1 MRLRGGRTKEP
12 DVEEERW
19 IERGTEKE
27 RLSFFSDAVF
37 AIAITLLV
45 LEIRV
50 PDGLSPAELTAALG
64 EMWPKFVSYLI
75 SFSLIGGYWRAH
87 HRIFRYVRAYDRR
100 LISLNLLFLMCVAFL
115 PFPSSLL
122 GEYGG
127 RLVAVEI
134 YAGSVAA
141 TGLFLCGMWW
151 YATRDGRLTD
161 GDLDPGLIRHVLTV
175 SLRTP
180 ALALLIMLI
189 SLFLGVTIALY
200 ALLLILLIWRVLG
213 VIRLVR
219 NMLVPRLRARSRA
232 QELTKE
238 HGKGK
243 GAK

>member
-1 MRLRGGRTKEP
+1 M
-12 DVEEERW
+12 EEEQRV
-19 IERGTEKE
+19 ERGTEME

-87 HRIFRYVRAYDRR
+87 HRIFHYIKAYDRW

-127 RLVAVEI
+127 QLVPVEI

-141 TGLFLCGMWW
+141 TGLSLGGMWW
-151 YATRDGRLTD
+151 YATRGRRLTD
-161 GDLDPGLIRHVLTV
+161 GDLDPRLIRQVMAERHLPQAQQ
-175 SLRTP
+175 SL
-180 ALALLIMLI
+180 
-189 SLFLGVTIALY
+189 
-200 ALLLILLIWRVLG
+200 
-213 VIRLVR
+213 
-219 NMLVPRLRARSRA
+219 LRS
-232 QELTKE
+232 QE
-238 HGKGK
+238 G
-243 GAK
+243 